1 MIDPIAVNN
10 LFGIQGLHIAW
21 YGIIIAVGIVLGVYV
36 AIRQARMRGYTA
48 ELLFDF
54 MIIALPLSIVC
65 ARIYYVATSWDMY
78 AGNFYKMIAIWEG
91 GIAIYGAVIGGVIAA
106 VIVAKWRKFPVL
118 RLLDIAAP
126 GLILGQAIG
135 RWGNFVNQE
144 AFGNVINNPS
154 LQFWPYGVFIQ
165 RLGEWHQ
172 ATYFYESM
180 WDLGT
185 FIWLLV
191 YARRSK
197 YDGNVI
203 AMYFIT
209 YGVGRFF
216 IEGLRTD
223 SLYVGPFRI
232 SQLLS
237 AVFVV
242 GGIIYILVRRKSKKE
257 DPVYTG
263 HYTLLKEVD
272 AEEQTDKVEEP
283 KEKQTTE
290 QIAEQTTEAAA
301 EEPKEGTEKE
311 QE

>member
-36 AIRQARMRGYTA
+36 AIRQARMRGYSA

-54 MIIALPLSIVC
+54 MIIALPLAIVC
-65 ARIYYVATSWDMY
+65 ARVYYVATSWSMY

-106 VIVAKWRKFPVL
+106 IIVAKWRKFPVL
-118 RLLDIAAP
+118 RLLDVAAP

-144 AFGNVINNPS
+144 AYGNLITNPS

-165 RLGEWHQ
+165 RLNEWHQ

-180 WDLGT
+180 WDFGT

-191 YARRSK
+191 YARRAK

-223 SLYVGPFRI
+223 SLWVGPFRI

-237 AVFVV
+237 VVFIV
-242 GGIIYILVRRKSKKE
+242 GGIIYILVRRKLKKE
-257 DPVYTG
+257 DPVYEG
-263 HYTLLKEVD
+263 NYTISKE
-272 AEEQTDKVEEP
+272 AEVQK
-283 KEKQTTE
+283 
-290 QIAEQTTEAAA
+290 
-301 EEPKEGTEKE
+301 
-311 QE
+311 